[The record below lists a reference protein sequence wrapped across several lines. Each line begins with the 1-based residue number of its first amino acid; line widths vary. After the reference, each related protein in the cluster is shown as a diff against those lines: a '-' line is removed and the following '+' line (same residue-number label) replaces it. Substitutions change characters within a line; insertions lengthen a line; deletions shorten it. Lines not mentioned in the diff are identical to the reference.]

1 MNKPSG
7 FTAIELIVAIVVL
20 VGTGI
25 IFVMQKNDLSAQHRD
40 IERKTAIN
48 AIYYNLEEI
57 VYPGLKGYPAQLD
70 ATQLKAMDSAL
81 LTDPNGIKLGA
92 SGSDYAYEPS
102 SCNGNICQHYTL
114 RASLERE
121 AAFERRSRN

>member
-1 MNKPSG
+1 MKKHSG
-7 FTAIELIVAIVVL
+7 FTVIELVVAIVVL

-25 IFVMQKNDLSAQHRD
+25 IFVIQKNDLNAQHRD

-57 VYPGLKGYPAQLD
+57 IYPGLKGYPARLD
-70 ATQLKAMDSAL
+70 AAQLKAMDSTL
-81 LTDPNGIKLGA
+81 LTDPNGIELGTA
-92 SGSDYAYEPS
+92 GSDYAYEPS
-102 SCNGNICQHYTL
+102 SCAGNICQHYTL
-114 RASLERE
+114 RANLERE